1 MLDITDLKTGV
12 IIELEDAP
20 MEVVRYQHT
29 KLGRGGAIL
38 RTTLKNLL
46 TGANIERTFRGDSE
60 KFMPA
65 DITRAKAQFLYQGGG
80 NYTFMDSKTFEQ
92 FNLKQEV
99 LGNNAN
105 FLVEGQEVDLV
116 YFNGNP
122 ISIQLPMKM
131 KFKITQADMATKGD
145 TVTNPSKNA
154 VLETGL
160 KIRVPMFV
168 KEGDTILV
176 DTRDGSYIERVNI

>member
-1 MLDITDLKTGV
+1 MLDITDLKTGI
-12 IIELEDAP
+12 IIELEGAP
-20 MEVVRYQHT
+20 YEVVRYQHT

-46 TGANIERTFRGDSE
+46 TGANIERTFRSE
-60 KFMPA
+60 KFNEA
-65 DITRAKAQFLYQGGG
+65 DMSRGKAQFLYQGGG

-99 LGNNAN
+99 LGANAN
-105 FLVEGQEVDLV
+105 YLVEGQEVELV

-122 ISIQLPMKM
+122 ISIQLPLKM
-131 KFKITQADMATKGD
+131 KFKITQADPAVRGD

-154 VLETGL
+154 TIETGL
-160 KIRVPMFV
+160 TLKVPMFV

-176 DTRDGSYIERVNI
+176 DTRNGSYLERVN

>member
-12 IIELEDAP
+12 IIELEGAP
-20 MEVVRYQHT
+20 YEVVRYQHT

-46 TGANIERTFRGDSE
+46 TGANIERTFRSE
-60 KFMPA
+60 KFNEA
-65 DITRAKAQFLYQGGG
+65 DMSRGKAQFLYQGGG

-92 FNLKQEV
+92 FNLKQEM
-99 LGNNAN
+99 LGAN
-105 FLVEGQEVDLV
+105 VNYLVEGQEVELV

-122 ISIQLPMKM
+122 ISIQLPLKM
-131 KFKITQADMATKGD
+131 KFKITQADPAVKGD
-145 TVTNPSKNA
+145 TVTNPSKSA
-154 VLETGL
+154 TIETGMTI
-160 KIRVPMFV
+160 KVPMFV

-176 DTRDGSYIERVNI
+176 DTRNGSYIERV

>member
-12 IIELEDAP
+12 IIELEGAP
-20 MEVVRYQHT
+20 YEVVRYQHT

-46 TGANIERTFRGDSE
+46 TGSNIERTFRSE
-60 KFMPA
+60 KFNEA
-65 DITRAKAQFLYQGGG
+65 DISRSKAQFLYKDGGSF
-80 NYTFMDSKTFEQ
+80 TFMDSKTFDQ
-92 FNLKQEV
+92 FDLKQEV
-99 LGNNAN
+99 LSHNAN
-105 FLVEGQEVDLV
+105 YLAEGREVELV

-122 ISIQLPMKM
+122 ISIQLPLKM
-131 KFKITQADMATKGD
+131 KFKITQADPAVKGD

-154 VLETGL
+154 TIETGL
-160 KIRVPMFV
+160 TLKVPMFV

-176 DTRDGSYIERVNI
+176 DTRNGSYIERVN

>member
-12 IIELEDAP
+12 IIELEGAP

-29 KLGRGGAIL
+29 KMGRGGAIL

-46 TGANIERTFRGDSE
+46 TGANVERTFRSE
-60 KFMPA
+60 KFNEA
-65 DITRAKAQFLYQGGG
+65 DITRSKAQYLYKDGG
-80 NYTFMDSKTFEQ
+80 NFTFMDSITFEQ
-92 FNLKQEV
+92 FNLSQDV
-99 LGNNAN
+99 IGHNAN
-105 FLVEGQEVDLV
+105 YLAEGREVELV

-122 ISIQLPMKM
+122 ISIQLPLKM
-131 KFKITQADMATKGD
+131 KFKIIQADPAVKGD

-154 VLETGL
+154 TLETGMHI
-160 KIRVPMFV
+160 KVPMFV

-176 DTRDGSYIERVNI
+176 DTRDGSYIERVN

>member
-12 IIELEDAP
+12 IIELESAP
-20 MEVVRYQHT
+20 YEVVRYQHT

-46 TGANIERTFRGDSE
+46 TGANIERTFRSE
-60 KFMPA
+60 KFNEA
-65 DITRAKAQFLYQGGG
+65 DITKSKAQYLYKDGD
-80 NYTFMDSKTFEQ
+80 NFTFMDSKSFEQ
-92 FNLKQEV
+92 FNLSQDV
-99 LGNNAN
+99 LGHNTNY
-105 FLVEGQEVDLV
+105 LVEGREVELV

-122 ISIQLPMKM
+122 ISIQLPLKM
-131 KFKITQADMATKGD
+131 KFKITQADPAVKGD

-154 VLETGL
+154 TLETGMNL
-160 KIRVPMFV
+160 KVPMFV

-176 DTRDGSYIERVNI
+176 DTRDGSYIERVN